1 MKTYITLI
9 MLLITANLIGCSSA
23 VTKPESSGEHTST
36 LQTESQTARAKA
48 KVEKYFGKTTS
59 QGKKLVKQSNPS
71 SVYSGNQSATDSTPL
86 DFLAADTD
94 EQCNTLFSSTATVEL
109 NPAVLKPKARS
120 PIQLT
125 IRPTNLR
132 VAAITKATT
141 RSNSRPSAKVD
152 LWCRLREGYKL
163 GAVDNSYVQRAID
176 KYVRSPDDFE
186 QMLNRARPYLYH
198 IVEKVERRGLPLEIA
213 LLPALESRFEPLA
226 TSPKSAA
233 GIWQFVPE
241 TGRDYGLEQT
251 QWYDGRRD
259 FIAATGAALDYLEKL
274 FDIFGDDWLIA
285 LAAYNYGEGNVR
297 KAIKKNEA
305 QGLPT
310 DFWSLDLPNETR
322 WYVPKLLALA
332 KIVNNPQDYGIKLQV
347 IPDRPYV
354 QQVQVKG
361 QISLSLAANLAG
373 LSTTEFTRLNAGYHL
388 GMTGPD
394 GTQNLTVPIRQASL
408 LKQRLAKM
416 TTPTTPI
423 LPYSGLEEISQWRN
437 DSTLAS
443 FSNLAPGWSI
453 MVSAP
458 PAPVATERTQLHR
471 VSKGETL
478 ERIAQQYSTSISK
491 LRQLNPLL
499 QGDLVKIGALLIV
512 PTATQNVSVKT
523 QKGGMIRT
531 PKFTNEPLSTTTP
544 VKVGSN
550 IQGS

>member
-9 MLLITANLIGCSSA
+9 MLLITANLTGCSSTA
-23 VTKPESSGEHTST
+23 TKPESSGEHTST

-48 KVEKYFGKTTS
+48 AKVEKYFGKTTR
-59 QGKKLVKQSNPS
+59 QEQKLVKQSIRS
-71 SVYSGNQSATDSTPL
+71 SVYSGNKSTVDSTPL

-109 NPAVLKPKARS
+109 NPKARS
-120 PIQLT
+120 PIQPTL
-125 IRPTNLR
+125 RPTNLVNRR
-132 VAAITKATT
+132 VMAMTKGTT
-141 RSNSRPSAKVD
+141 RSNSRPSSKVD

-163 GAVDNSYVQRAID
+163 EAVDNSYVQRAID
-176 KYVRSPDDFE
+176 KYVQSPHDFE
-186 QMLNRARPYLYH
+186 QMLNKARPYLYH

-213 LLPALESRFEPLA
+213 LLPAIESRFEPLA

-251 QWYDGRRD
+251 HWYDGRRD
-259 FIAATGAALDYLEKL
+259 FIAATNAALDYLEKL

-305 QGLPT
+305 QGRPT

-332 KIVNNPQDYGIKLQV
+332 KIVNNPQDYGIKLQS

-416 TTPTTPI
+416 TAPTTPI

-453 MVSAP
+453 IVSEP
-458 PAPVATERTQLHR
+458 PVAVEKTQLHR

-491 LRQLNPLL
+491 LRQLNPSL
-499 QGDLVKIGALLIV
+499 QGDLVKIGVLLIV

-523 QKGGMIRT
+523 PNSGMIRT
-531 PKFTNEPLSTTTP
+531 PKFTNKPLSTTTP
-544 VKVGSN
+544 VRVGSN